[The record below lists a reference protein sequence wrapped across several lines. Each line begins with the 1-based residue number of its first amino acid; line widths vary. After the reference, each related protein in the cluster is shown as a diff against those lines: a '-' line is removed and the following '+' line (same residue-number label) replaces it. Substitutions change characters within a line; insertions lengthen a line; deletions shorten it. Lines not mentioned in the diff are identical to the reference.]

1 LVDDPDLADKIERLK
16 QQQTK
21 KKNLQEQLK
30 ASSDTQI
37 STVDRDARLLSKRG
51 QTTAGYNVQIAV
63 DSQHKLLL
71 AVEVTQDGND
81 TQQLMPMLESA
92 QEILQSEH
100 LIGLA
105 DSGYFSGEQLKLA
118 NEKGIEIYVP
128 IPKKNG
134 SAGKEGRFTRDRFTY
149 DAENDGYHCPQGE
162 RIARCGQLR
171 QQGNRR
177 VWVYKSK
184 ASVCKNCPLQSQ
196 CLKENATYK
205 KLERWEHEALVDQ
218 HRAHMKGSR
227 PMMVKRSSTV
237 EHPFGT
243 LKHRAGM
250 RHFLMRGIEKCR
262 GELSLMALCYNVT
275 RMLNILGVEVFRD
288 YCAQRLENRAKKP
301 VFT

>member
-1 LVDDPDLADKIERLK
+1 
-16 QQQTK
+16 
-21 KKNLQEQLK
+21 
-30 ASSDTQI
+30 
-37 STVDRDARLLSKRG
+37 
-51 QTTAGYNVQIAV
+51 V

-81 TQQLMPMLESA
+81 TQQLMPMLENA

-149 DAENDGYHCPQGE
+149 DAENDDYRCPQGE

-184 ASVCKNCPLQSQ
+184 ASVCKNCPLQGQ
-196 CLKENATYK
+196 RLNENATYK
-205 KLERWEHEALVDQ
+205 SLNA
-218 HRAHMKGSR
+218 GSMR
-227 PMMVKRSSTV
+227 P
-237 EHPFGT
+237 
-243 LKHRAGM
+243 
-250 RHFLMRGIEKCR
+250 
-262 GELSLMALCYNVT
+262 
-275 RMLNILGVEVFRD
+275 
-288 YCAQRLENRAKKP
+288 
-301 VFT
+301 